1 MGKLMDQSGQPS
13 VGRQAIGNRD
23 SPRPAVTR
31 SVRCAGVGEL
41 DGVVDLAGE
50 LDELGDQ
57 SLVTVARDLG
67 GRRRGERNRL
77 GWWGKLGD
85 LVLSKDAGELEAA
98 ARLFVGVS
106 ACVTPRLQLAF
117 GRRAWR
123 PNADS
128 PAALGHAVPEI
139 QPGAEPGDSFG
150 GGVLVEDQEN
160 VPPRVGVKPGTDFQV
175 GLPPIA

>member
-1 MGKLMDQSGQPS
+1 MDQGGQPA

-31 SVRCAGVGEL
+31 SVRGAGVGEL
-41 DGVVDLAGE
+41 DRVVDLAGE

-57 SLVTVARDLG
+57 SLVAVARDLG
-67 GRRRGERNRL
+67 ARRRGERHRL
-77 GWWGKLGD
+77 GRWGKLGD

-98 ARLFVGVS
+98 ARLLVGVG
-106 ACVTPRLQLAF
+106 ARVTPRLQLAF

-123 PNADS
+123 PDADC
-128 PAALGHAVPEI
+128 PAALRHAVAEI

-150 GGVLVEDQEN
+150 GGMLVED
-160 VPPRVGVKPGTDFQV
+160 
-175 GLPPIA
+175 